1 MNRNKII
8 IGTLVAMMLPC
19 NIVFAASSKDDYDK
33 EELENMTPGYSYS
46 DINKSK
52 YKVESDKNRFS
63 TTQIEDEDEDDDDKE
78 EKEVAFDQILATSG
92 PEVVSIS
99 PSTGSRYDYWAM
111 TTDGNWMLI
120 EKGTPVIGW
129 KNVRGSWY
137 YLDESGI
144 MKTGWVNV
152 NGYWYYLYSSGK
164 MASNTYVDGYY
175 LGSDGVM
182 R

>member
-1 MNRNKII
+1 MNKNKII
-8 IGTLVAMMLPC
+8 IGALVALMLPC
-19 NIVFAASSKDDYDK
+19 NMAYAASSKDEYDK
-33 EELENMTPGYSYS
+33 EELENMTPGWSYS
-46 DINKSK
+46 DINKSQ
-52 YKVESDKNRFS
+52 YKVKSDTSVFLTPRV
-63 TTQIEDEDEDDDDKE
+63 EDDDDDDND
-78 EKEVAFDQILATSG
+78 EKEAAFDQILSTSG

-99 PSTGSRYDYWAM
+99 PSTGNRYDYWAM

-120 EKGTPVIGW
+120 DKGMPATGW

-175 LGSDGVM
+175 LGPDGAM